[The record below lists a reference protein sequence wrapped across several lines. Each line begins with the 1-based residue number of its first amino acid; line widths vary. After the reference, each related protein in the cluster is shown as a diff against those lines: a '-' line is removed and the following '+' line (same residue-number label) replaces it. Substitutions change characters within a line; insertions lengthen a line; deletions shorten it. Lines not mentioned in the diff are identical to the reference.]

1 MAAAGVTCLLL
12 LLSVLVTSEPVERQP
27 GRLPCPAVCTCHQ
40 TPPSHVPLVR
50 WHETGDRDHESQ
62 HHWDFYHHHEG
73 LNHTAAEGGH
83 EEEESVLSVVCVL
96 QRETEAAQLMSSLPA
111 DTQFLSLLQAP
122 DMQPTYLRVAEFD
135 GVRQLR
141 GLEIQGYHTHDEHEH
156 AAAGGLHANDLA
168 SLLARADRYHGL
180 LEPGAAPRSLITL
193 SDSALRGLTRLEY
206 LHLEHVLLSPDPA
219 GPSVAEYRVEE
230 LDGAS
235 APHSLL
241 VEEQPRIVPYE
252 EFRQRQAPR
261 YSNFANLTALRFLRL
276 AHAGLEEISWE
287 LFEGLDALRQL
298 SVEHQLL
305 RTVPDFAFYGC
316 PNLRR
321 LSLADNL
328 LTINMKS
335 FAGLLDL
342 EELDLSNN
350 LISELSYISL
360 APFPR
365 LRELS
370 LLGNPTQ
377 LVYSGALDMMNRTEV
392 LRLGGADV
400 PLELM
405 PHALDHLAE
414 LRELTV
420 ANVTLPALTG
430 VEFAALPRL
439 VELELHGSVPRLE
452 FDALRSN
459 GALERLDLSRCHL
472 EEVSQDAFLGLARL
486 TVLDLSHN
494 LLEDLPSEVFSPLV
508 ALREVYLHHNL
519 LSWLSPAVLGPVR
532 PKLLQIH
539 HNPWECSC
547 QLSFL
552 SAAMTNKVRSSRA
565 TICRWDSSAPSGRV
579 CKHEER
585 EHLTYDVRVE
595 PRCHQPE
602 QYRHWGLYEVLRREL
617 RCKRAPPP
625 PTAARGGKYLT
636 LGEADDADYQL
647 IAADDVVLLDDPT
660 EYEDYGEADAGYAD
674 EELAMAE
681 YAADDYGEEAEAV
694 EAAEA
699 AEAAAPVEPAL
710 VTEGYATISPELFAM
725 LSKKAQKLELE
736 RMNPKFRKH
745 YKL

>member
-1 MAAAGVTCLLL
+1 MSTRRPAACTPMTWRRCWHAPTVT
-12 LLSVLVTSEPVERQP
+12 T
-27 GRLPCPAVCTCHQ
+27 VC
-40 TPPSHVPLVR
+40 
-50 WHETGDRDHESQ
+50 WK
-62 HHWDFYHHHEG
+62 
-73 LNHTAAEGGH
+73 
-83 EEEESVLSVVCVL
+83 
-96 QRETEAAQLMSSLPA
+96 
-111 DTQFLSLLQAP
+111 
-122 DMQPTYLRVAEFD
+122 
-135 GVRQLR
+135 
-141 GLEIQGYHTHDEHEH
+141 
-156 AAAGGLHANDLA
+156 
-168 SLLARADRYHGL
+168 
-180 LEPGAAPRSLITL
+180 PGAAPRSLITL

-681 YAADDYGEEAEAV
+681 YAADDYGRRRRRTGAAMSAEQRVFLVDGQAVYLEGGGDITEVQDEEGEPDETGQQQTV
-694 EAAEA
+694 RLTPSQ
-699 AEAAAPVEPAL
+699 AAALGIDYDELLAAPAADEADDSQKVDIADDPAL
-710 VTEGYATISPELFAM
+710 GLTDTPTEAGDGSKGDSWLSPVTLAVGSQLAITDGLPQVTYTFEVVDDAGHVAGHAAL
-725 LSKKAQKLELE
+725 L
-736 RMNPKFRKH
+736 R
-745 YKL
+745 